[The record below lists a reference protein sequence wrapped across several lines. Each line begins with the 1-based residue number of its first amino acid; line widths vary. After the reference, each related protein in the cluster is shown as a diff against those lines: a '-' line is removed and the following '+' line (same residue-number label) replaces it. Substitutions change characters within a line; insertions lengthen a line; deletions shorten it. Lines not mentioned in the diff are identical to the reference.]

1 MTQKAPI
8 SICWLRRDLRLVD
21 NTALNKALSN
31 PNPVLCLFIFD
42 KHILDKLV
50 DRDDARINFIFQTV
64 KRLKNELKASGSDLL
79 VKYDSPESAWK
90 QILTEYKIDSV
101 YANEDYEPYA
111 HERDEKINQL
121 LAAGGIN
128 FELSTDHC
136 IFKPGTVVK
145 PDGKPYTIFTPFKN
159 KWLATFLER
168 PQQTST
174 TPATLDFFQ
183 VPEPLKLPQLEEMGF
198 TANGRNF
205 PDIDYLGKLESYG
218 KDRDYP
224 GIEGTSRL
232 GIHLRFGTVSI
243 REILKDARKYS
254 EVFQSELIWRE
265 FYFNIVW
272 HFPHVAKDSFKPAY
286 DHIGWLNNE
295 ADFSRWC
302 QGKTGFPMVDAGMRQ
317 LNETGFMHNRLR
329 MITASFLC
337 KDLLI
342 DWRWGEAYFAR
353 KLLDFEL
360 ASNNGGWQ
368 WAAGSGCDAAP
379 YFRIF
384 NPTEQLKKFDPDLSF
399 TRKWVPEFQQ
409 LNYTPMIDHK
419 FARDRCLTV
428 YKKALINPGNS

>member
-1 MTQKAPI
+1 MTNKTPI
-8 SICWLRRDLRLVD
+8 SICWLRRDLRLED
-21 NTALNKALSN
+21 NTALNNAFKHT
-31 PNPVLCLFIFD
+31 NPVLCLFIFD
-42 KHILDKLV
+42 KQILDKLA
-50 DRDDARINFIFQTV
+50 DKDDARINFIFQTIE
-64 KRLKNELKASGSDLL
+64 RLKYELKAAGSDLL
-79 VKYDSPESAWK
+79 VKYDTPESAFI
-90 QILTEYKIDSV
+90 QILKEYNVASV

-111 HERDEKINQL
+111 RDRDEKINQL
-121 LAAGGIN
+121 LVTNEIT

-136 IFKPGTVVK
+136 IFRPGTVVK

-159 KWLATFLER
+159 KWLSTFSER
-168 PQQTST
+168 QHQTENRPPTSN
-174 TPATLDFFQ
+174 FFQ
-183 VPEPLKLPQLEEMGF
+183 ISEDLKLPKLDEMGF
-198 TANGRNF
+198 TVSSRKF
-205 PDIDYLGKLESYG
+205 PIVDYMGILQAYSR
-218 KDRDYP
+218 DRDYP

-243 REILKDARKYS
+243 RKILKDARKYS

-272 HFPHVAKDSFKPAY
+272 HFPHVAKNSFKPAY
-286 DHIGWLNNE
+286 DHVNWLNNE
-295 ADFSRWC
+295 RDFSRWC
-302 QGKTGFPMVDAGMRQ
+302 QGNTGFPMVDAGMRQ

-399 TRKWVPEFQQ
+399 TRKWVPEFQE
-409 LNYTPMIDHK
+409 LNYTPMVDHK
-419 FARDRCLTV
+419 FARDRCLMV
-428 YKKALINPGNS
+428 YKQALTSL